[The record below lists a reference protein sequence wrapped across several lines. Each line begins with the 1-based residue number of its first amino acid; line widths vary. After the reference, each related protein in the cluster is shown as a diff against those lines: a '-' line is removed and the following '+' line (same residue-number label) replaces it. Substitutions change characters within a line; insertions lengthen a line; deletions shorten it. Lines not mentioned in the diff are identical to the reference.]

1 MSLIARPKMIRPIPW
16 HLCQLLSSLRTEAN
30 DIMTESILQTRI
42 QTPDSQPWSLV
53 DDSLDDLGSKG
64 CDVFHKQTEESTGFH
79 LYKVCAY

>member
-1 MSLIARPKMIRPIPW
+1 
-16 HLCQLLSSLRTEAN
+16 
-30 DIMTESILQTRI
+30 MTESILQTRI